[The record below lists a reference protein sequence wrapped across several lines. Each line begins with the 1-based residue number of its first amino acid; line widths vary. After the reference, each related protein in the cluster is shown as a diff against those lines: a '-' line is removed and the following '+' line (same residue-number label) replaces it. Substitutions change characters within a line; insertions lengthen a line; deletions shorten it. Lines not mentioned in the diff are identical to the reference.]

1 MDSAVTKKQ
10 AEGEVTQYN
19 PEHGLKTVVTAE
31 ASEKYWERAKDPTK
45 LYDAIAAKIKAQAEY
60 VCWRDTKVTAGQPK
74 KNYRADAKILPDS
87 DPGHDIAHRWRQKF
101 CLKGDTG
108 TVIDQDKM
116 RLALDDAKAR
126 ALRVVEQQPKG
137 TERGTAGTGEF
148 LRYTPAKHIEAVRA
162 VLGAIDL
169 DPASDAQA
177 QETVKAELFFT
188 PEDDGLTREWHGN
201 VFLNPPYHRELC
213 PAFVDK
219 LLAELQ
225 AERVAEAI
233 MLTNNST
240 DTEWFQKAAE
250 AANAVCLTHG
260 RIGFTTPDG
269 SEVAPTQGQAV
280 FYFGKDVG
288 KFVEVFR
295 QIGFCITVICGYRQE

>member
-1 MDSAVTKKQ
+1 
-10 AEGEVTQYN
+10 
-19 PEHGLKTVVTAE
+19 
-31 ASEKYWERAKDPTK
+31 
-45 LYDAIAAKIKAQAEY
+45 
-60 VCWRDTKVTAGQPK
+60 
-74 KNYRADAKILPDS
+74 
-87 DPGHDIAHRWRQKF
+87 
-101 CLKGDTG
+101 
-108 TVIDQDKM
+108 
-116 RLALDDAKAR
+116 
-126 ALRVVEQQPKG
+126 
-137 TERGTAGTGEF
+137 
-148 LRYTPAKHIEAVRA
+148 
-162 VLGAIDL
+162 
-169 DPASDAQA
+169 
-177 QETVKAELFFT
+177 VKAELFFT

-260 RIGFTTPDG
+260 RIAFTTPDG

-295 QIGFCITVICGYRQE
+295 QIGFCITVICGYQEE